1 MIAAEF
7 PYLRADTAEEAV
19 DAWSRYKGARYLAG
33 GTEITTSAR
42 RTAAPAVTAL
52 VDIKHIPEVNI
63 HEMQKDFLILGAALT
78 LADVVEGDAFPFL
91 SATLRGIADH
101 SVRNRLTLGGNV
113 TGMLPYRE
121 AVLPLL
127 LADASLQSIAP
138 GKEGA
143 PPVRREQKLKDV
155 FDKRLILAPGE
166 LVLSFSVPITA
177 TELAWSHHRKTRTG
191 PVDYP
196 LVTSCLIREEEE
208 IRLAI
213 SGAHPYPVRSDEVD
227 AALTKDS
234 VVAVDQAI
242 GLLGAF
248 RTDARGSADYRTAL
262 LGNMIRASLEE
273 LS

>member
-1 MIAAEF
+1 MIAADF

-19 DAWSRYKGARYLAG
+19 EAWSRHKSARYLAG

-42 RTAAPAVTAL
+42 RTSTLPVGAL
-52 VDIKHIPEVNI
+52 VDIKRIPEVNI
-63 HEMQKDFLILGAALT
+63 HEMQAEALVLGAALT
-78 LADVVEGDAFPFL
+78 LTDVVEGDAFPFL
-91 SATLRGIADH
+91 SAVLRGIADH

-113 TGMLPYRE
+113 AGMLPYRE

-127 LADASLQSIAP
+127 LCETSVQTILP
-138 GKEGA
+138 GKEGTPA
-143 PPVRREQKLKDV
+143 TRRNQKLRDI

-166 LVLSFSVPITA
+166 LLLSFSVPIEA
-177 TELAWSHHRKTRTG
+177 TELVWSHHRKTRTG

-196 LVTSCLIREEEE
+196 LVTSCLLRDEEA

-227 AALTKDS
+227 AALTKGGAA
-234 VVAVDQAI
+234 AVEEAI
-242 GLLGAF
+242 DLLGAF
-248 RTDARGSADYRTAL
+248 RTDSRGSADYRTAL

-273 LS
+273 VS